1 MTLLRHSELISYTAS
16 CNVHSQLSSGWVN
29 DYWEKTEMTVY
40 YYDLFTGASGGTAG
54 TLLSS
59 TTADS
64 GATWPTSSSYSDGNA
79 VELDGNGG
87 IFSSITGAAIQIPS
101 ATQPSG
107 YNFEVQ
113 FSFERL
119 STSTAGTLSGVLL
132 ATASGFSLTDH
143 WEFYYN
149 EGSGFAFAHNDAAV
163 TGYGSRSPV

>member
-1 MTLLRHSELISYTAS
+1 
-16 CNVHSQLSSGWVN
+16 
-29 DYWEKTEMTVY
+29 MTVY

-64 GATWPTSSSYSDGNA
+64 GATWPISTSYNTGNA
-79 VELDGNGG
+79 IEVDGNGG

-101 ATQPSG
+101 ATQPLS

-119 STSTAGTLSGVLL
+119 TPSTAGTQCGVLL
-132 ATASGFSLTDH
+132 SAVFPGLLDH
-143 WEFYYN
+143 WE
-149 EGSGFAFAHNDAAV
+149 
-163 TGYGSRSPV
+163 